1 MLSTISMGCGVC
13 IIDIV
18 IHQIHNVCM
27 PVDEG
32 LLYRAVGARLRERRV
47 ALGMT
52 QAELAQAS
60 GILRTSI
67 TNIEAGR
74 QKAPLHVLYS
84 ICSALNVVTAAILP
98 ANADVLPLTE
108 VTYSFNSLDADVP
121 PKTAELLKQLLEE

>member
-1 MLSTISMGCGVC
+1 M
-13 IIDIV
+13 IDIV

-27 PVDEG
+27 PVDED
-32 LLYRAVGARLRERRV
+32 LLYRAIGARLRDRRV

-74 QKAPLHVLYS
+74 QRAPLHVLYS
-84 ICSALNVVTAAILP
+84 ICSALNVETAAILP
-98 ANADVLPLTE
+98 ANADVLQLTE
-108 VTYSFNSLDADVP
+108 VTYSINSLDADVP